1 MNTNNRISPTRDTI
15 STKLK
20 ILARDKE
27 NVRQKLVITARQL
40 AVTAKEKEI
49 VRRKLLVT
57 AKQLAANAE
66 KVAHANKYARSL
78 IEASL
83 DPLVTISPEGKIT
96 DVNEAT
102 IEVTGV
108 SRQKLI
114 GTDFSKYFTEPKK
127 ALQGYKKVFR
137 EGSVTDYPL
146 TIRSQT
152 GKLTNVLYNASVYKD
167 DKGIVLGVFAAARDY
182 TRAKKT
188 TELLEVVA
196 KQLAVAAKEK
206 ESARRKLVVTAREK
220 ESTRRKL
227 IVTARELKRL
237 HDTLEKKVLKRTKD
251 LEQIRSKHEA
261 ILTSIGDG
269 LVVVD
274 KEGKIS
280 YINKSFEEMLGWKTQ
295 EIIGKSMVEVVPRED
310 MNGIGVSFKER
321 ILTQVLNGEK
331 FVVDLTNP
339 FYYIRK
345 DKSRFPAS
353 SIVAPVVLNK
363 KIVGAVEVFRDITK
377 EKEIDKAK
385 TEFVSLASH
394 QLRTP
399 LSTVNWYS
407 EMLLTGDVGAVT
419 QEQKRYLEEIY
430 NGNQRMVDLVNTLL
444 DVSRIELGTFFVESR
459 PTDVVKLAQSAIDEL
474 KLQIV
479 EKNLTL
485 SSSFEKKMPLIQTD
499 PKLLR
504 MVLQNLLSNAVK
516 YTPDGGNITVS
527 LALAKT
533 KNAVL
538 KISDT
543 GYGIPENQQDR
554 IFTKLF
560 RADNVIGKD
569 TEGTGLGLYIAK
581 SIIEQSGG
589 KLWFDSEENKGTT
602 FYATLP
608 IKGTKKEMRQRHF
621 SSESKLY
628 PAYET

>member
-1 MNTNNRISPTRDTI
+1 MKIQKKIIAKANSISR
-15 STKLK
+15 KLK
-20 ILARDKE
+20 ILAREKE
-27 NVRQKLVITARQL
+27 SVRQKLAITARRL
-40 AVTAKEKEI
+40 ATTAKEKEI
-49 VRRKLLVT
+49 VRRKLVVT
-57 AKQLAANAE
+57 AKQLAANAAE
-66 KVAHANKYARSL
+66 VARANKYARRL
-78 IEASL
+78 IEVSL
-83 DPLVTISPEGKIT
+83 DPLVTISPKGKIT
-96 DVNEAT
+96 DVNAAT
-102 IEVTGV
+102 IAVTGV

-127 ALQGYKKVFR
+127 ALLGYKKVFR

-182 TRAKKT
+182 TRAKKA
-188 TELLEVVA
+188 TELLEVTA
-196 KQLAVAAKEK
+196 KQLAVTAKEK
-206 ESARRKLVVTAREK
+206 EDVRRKLVVTAQEK
-220 ESTRRKL
+220 ESIRRTLAITANKL
-227 IVTARELKRL
+227 KKSHL
-237 HDTLEKKVLKRTKD
+237 TLERMVLRRTKD
-251 LEQIRSKHEA
+251 LEQIRANHEA

-274 KEGKIS
+274 KEGRIN
-280 YINKSFEEMLGWKTQ
+280 YVNKSFEEMLGWKAS

-310 MNGIGVSFKER
+310 MRGIGVLFKER
-321 ILTQVLNGEK
+321 ILTQVLAGQK
-331 FVVDLTNP
+331 FVVDLTNS

-407 EMLLTGDVGAVT
+407 EMLLTGDIGDVT
-419 QEQKRYLEEIY
+419 TEQKGYLEEIY
-430 NGNQRMVDLVNTLL
+430 NGNQRMVELVNTLL
-444 DVSRIELGTFFVESR
+444 DVSRIELGTFFAESK
-459 PTDVVKLAQSAIDEL
+459 PTDVVKLAQGAISEQ
-474 KLQIV
+474 KPQIG
-479 EKNLTL
+479 
-485 SSSFEKKMPLIQTD
+485 EKKIKISASFASGLPLVHTD

-504 MVLQNLLSNAVK
+504 MVVQNLLSNAVK
-516 YTPDGGNITVS
+516 YTPDAGTIAVS
-527 LALAKT
+527 LSLYT
-533 KNAVL
+533 KKSVIL
-538 KISDT
+538 KIADS
-543 GYGIPENQQDR
+543 GYGIPKNQQDK

-589 KLWFDSEENKGTT
+589 KLWFESVENKGTT

-608 IKGTKKEMRQRHF
+608 LKGAKK
-621 SSESKLY
+621 
-628 PAYET
+628 